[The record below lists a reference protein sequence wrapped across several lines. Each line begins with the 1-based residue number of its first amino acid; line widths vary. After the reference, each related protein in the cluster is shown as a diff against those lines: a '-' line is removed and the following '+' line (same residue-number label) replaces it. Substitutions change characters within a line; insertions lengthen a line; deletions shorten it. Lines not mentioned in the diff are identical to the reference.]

1 MFEAN
6 VFLVVLSLI
15 YLIKLFSTFIMKL
28 FETDPEPMMLTIYE
42 KILFYISLS
51 YVITNV
57 ILKL

>member
-6 VFLVVLSLI
+6 IFLVVLSLI
-15 YLIKLFSTFIMKL
+15 YLIKLFTSFIFKL
-28 FETDPEPMMLTIYE
+28 FESDPEPMILTIYE
-42 KILFYISLS
+42 KVLVYLSLS